1 MTVVLERHGE
11 GTFHGLARPHS
22 DGQTPS
28 RSTQYLYAISIR
40 ILYYGVAVA
49 DRYPPHDQLGRR
61 QGEQQGEGVV
71 DTGVGIDNQGN
82 GEWGMGEGGGRG
94 GGGLGHAYKPRARE
108 PPSQAHRSAAG
119 ISPL

>member
-82 GEWGMGEGGGRG
+82 GEWGMGEGGRWGRRAPG
-94 GGGLGHAYKPRARE
+94 QAVMPRGRD
-108 PPSQAHRSAAG
+108 PPCDSH
-119 ISPL
+119 